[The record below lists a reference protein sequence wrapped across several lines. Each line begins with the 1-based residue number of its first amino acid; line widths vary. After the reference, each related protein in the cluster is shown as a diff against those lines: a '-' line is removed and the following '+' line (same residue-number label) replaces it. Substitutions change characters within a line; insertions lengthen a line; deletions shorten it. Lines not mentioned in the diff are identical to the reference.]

1 MVARRVAIAPHG
13 ETERT
18 PGGKKQEEK
27 RKVTLAPP
35 SDSEL
40 GELVMASI
48 AISSRAEPDETIATI
63 ASDSCSSC
71 LVLVVPTHNLFPS
84 PDSQSLTLAPP
95 LHLRRPPA
103 RSPRRCRPLPAATT
117 GGVPQDLVVAGGPCA
132 LYKWVREDRLA
143 SLNVKDKEQ
152 AAEAVKPE
160 PNTEVLFL
168 CSYEGCGKIF
178 IDAGA
183 LRKHAHVHGE
193 RQYICHYENCG
204 KAFSL
209 DFNLK
214 AHMKTHSAEN
224 YHVCQYPDCGRRF
237 TQESKLRA
245 HIRAQHEKNPG
256 ASTTNHNPPDH
267 HHHKPVKASAA
278 PPVPSADRPYVCPYD
293 GCDKAYIHEYKLNLH
308 LRKEHPNHNQDVG
321 AQVVASSKGTTSKSS
336 HRSKPNITAKM
347 PPPKIPKHK
356 GGYTTPPQAVNV
368 PGEHQW
374 PRQALYED
382 DSEETEEEGDN
393 AEDGWRYRAAS
404 SDDEKTEDEE

>member
-1 MVARRVAIAPHG
+1 MQAA
-13 ETERT
+13 
-18 PGGKKQEEK
+18 
-27 RKVTLAPP
+27 
-35 SDSEL
+35 
-40 GELVMASI
+40 
-48 AISSRAEPDETIATI
+48 
-63 ASDSCSSC
+63 
-71 LVLVVPTHNLFPS
+71 
-84 PDSQSLTLAPP
+84 
-95 LHLRRPPA
+95 
-103 RSPRRCRPLPAATT
+103 PRRHHRWVKEW
-117 GGVPQDLVVAGGPCA
+117 VPQDLVVAGGPCA

-193 RQYICHYENCG
+193 RQYICHYENCGKKFLDSSKLKRHFLIHTGEKNFVCPHEGCG